1 MFLVKNRLGE
11 TLAKFTNYNSASEF
25 KFYNGRDDW
34 RIISTNTDRQSTP
47 KQRAA
52 VEFCLMVLDS
62 WGYPNPKINI
72 NSFESCSKFLNRY
85 LEECKHF
92 MQELKGEE
100 DFL

>member
-34 RIISTNTDRQSTP
+34 RIVSTNTDRQSTP

-52 VEFCLMVLDS
+52 VEFCHMVLDS
-62 WGYPNPKINI
+62 WGHSNIKINI
-72 NSFESCSKFLNRY
+72 NSFNECSKFLNTH
-85 LEECKHF
+85 LEDCKQF
-92 MQELKGEE
+92 MLELQGEG
-100 DFL
+100 DF